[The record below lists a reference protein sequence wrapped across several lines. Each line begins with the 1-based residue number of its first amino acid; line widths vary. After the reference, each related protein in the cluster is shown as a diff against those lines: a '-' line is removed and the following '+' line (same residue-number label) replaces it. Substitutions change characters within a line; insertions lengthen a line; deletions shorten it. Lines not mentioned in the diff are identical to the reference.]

1 MDVSLTLREKEVLS
15 YIISF
20 KMINGF
26 SPTFSEIAK
35 ALNSSKQTIYIIAQ
49 QLRDKDFIA
58 YTDKASRTILV
69 LKF

>member
-1 MDVSLTLREKEVLS
+1 MFTDLTIREKEVLS

-20 KMINGF
+20 KLVNGF

-35 ALNSSKQTIYIIAQ
+35 ALNASKQTVYIIAQ